1 MSVPQ
6 FREANLPPRKAT
18 LMSGTPSPSQNNYND
33 RGRAKG
39 SVWGLTTNK
48 SKVTFTDNTT
58 VTTMDPEP
66 VARQW
71 DLCISLRPSIEIYQN
86 T

>member
-1 MSVPQ
+1 MSD
-6 FREANLPPRKAT
+6 
-18 LMSGTPSPSQNNYND
+18 TPSPSQNNYND

-48 SKVTFTDNTT
+48 SRVTFTDITFRLIYRNNHGPWTCS
-58 VTTMDPEP
+58 VNGA
-66 VARQW
+66 V
-71 DLCISLRPSIEIYQN
+71 CISLRPPIEIYQK